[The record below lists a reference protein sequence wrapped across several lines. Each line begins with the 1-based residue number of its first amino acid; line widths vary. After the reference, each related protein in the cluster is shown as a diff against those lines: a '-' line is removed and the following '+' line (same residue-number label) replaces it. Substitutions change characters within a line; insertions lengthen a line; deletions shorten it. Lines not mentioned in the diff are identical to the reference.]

1 VKYQAVEKYQG
12 EYPVDRM
19 CKVLGVSA
27 SGYYNWQKRVPSK
40 HACED
45 ARLTQQITAIWHS
58 NRRCYGRPRI
68 HAELKA
74 QGIHVGPKRVAR
86 LMKQAHITAKRSKRR
101 KPRTTIANDEHPVFA
116 NRLARDFTATAPNQK
131 WMSDITYIETNE
143 GFLYLAG
150 ILDLF
155 SRKMVGI
162 AMADH
167 MQTDLVAAAL
177 HMAWCERQAP
187 AGVLHH
193 SDRGSQFTSDR
204 YLDLLEA
211 YGMTISMS
219 RKGNCWDAAP
229 IESFW
234 GTLKAE
240 CATAS
245 FDTRQQARN
254 EIFSY
259 IMGFYN
265 RTRRHSALGYLS
277 PEQFELAF
285 PR

>member
-1 VKYQAVEKYQG
+1 M
-12 EYPVDRM
+12 DRM
-19 CKVLGVSA
+19 CQVLGVSV
-27 SGYYNWQKRVPSK
+27 SGYYDWQKREPSQRVG
-40 HACED
+40 ED
-45 ARLTQQITAIWHS
+45 AYLTEQITAIWQQSRH
-58 NRRCYGRPRI
+58 CYGRLRI
-68 HAELKA
+68 QAELRA
-74 QGIHVGPKRVAR
+74 QGICVSQKRVAR
-86 LMKQAHITAKRSKRR
+86 LMKQANITAKRSKRR
-101 KPRTTIANDEHPVFA
+101 KPRTTIADDRHRVFD
-116 NRLARDFTATAPNQK
+116 NCLARDFTATTPNEK
-131 WMSDITYIETNE
+131 WMSDITYIETDE

-150 ILDLF
+150 ILDLY

-167 MQTDLVAAAL
+167 MQTDLVEAAL
-177 HMAWCERQAP
+177 HMAWCQRQAP
-187 AGVLHH
+187 SGVLHH

-204 YLDLLEA
+204 YLDRLEA
-211 YGMTISMS
+211 CGMTVSMS

-234 GTLKAE
+234 GTLKTE

-245 FDTRQQARN
+245 FETRGQARA

-277 PEQFELAF
+277 PDQFEQCVL
-285 PR
+285 R

>member
-1 VKYQAVEKYQG
+1 VNIFAFVICVQ
-12 EYPVDRM
+12 
-19 CKVLGVSA
+19 
-27 SGYYNWQKRVPSK
+27 
-40 HACED
+40 
-45 ARLTQQITAIWHS
+45 
-58 NRRCYGRPRI
+58 
-68 HAELKA
+68 
-74 QGIHVGPKRVAR
+74 
-86 LMKQAHITAKRSKRR
+86 
-101 KPRTTIANDEHPVFA
+101 TI
-116 NRLARDFTATAPNQK
+116 
-131 WMSDITYIETNE
+131 DITYIETDE

-150 ILDLF
+150 ILDLY

-167 MQTDLVAAAL
+167 MQTDLVEAAL

-187 AGVLHH
+187 RGVLHH

-211 YGMTISMS
+211 CGMTISMS
-219 RKGNCWDAAP
+219 CKGNCWDAAP

-245 FDTRQQARN
+245 FATRQQARAA
-254 EIFSY
+254 IFSY

-265 RTRRHSALGYLS
+265 RTRRHSALGYFS
-277 PEQFELAF
+277 PEQFEQSVS
-285 PR
+285 R